1 MTIIIGDK
9 SQGNKLITS
18 SKREKILE
26 PGQTYLEKGVRMIID
41 SKFARNDLFQVISEK
56 HVYNRDTPEMWMQET
71 GRVAEVVEVRFNVN
85 GYYEWVCDISEAMNP
100 DVAYVRILD
109 GLNKLKQKLER
120 RVS

>member
-41 SKFARNDLFQVISEK
+41 SKFKRSDLFQVISEK
-56 HVYNRDTPEMWMQET
+56 HVYNRETPEMWMQET
-71 GRVAEVVEVRFNVN
+71 GRAAEVVEVRFNVN